1 MLRKPSRCARC
12 PRTRCTSIVSV
23 YRLAQ
28 SCQLLDEHHAP
39 FVVLR
44 REERTDARSKP
55 APESQQKSLSYGENI
70 WKPPYCIERGEHH
83 ILGQSRHTLHPPK
96 LLLPAWTSRSS
107 LRSLVAA
114 VLKFNRLLICT
125 VKVCRA
131 QSYLVCE
138 CVVAISDSYAN

>member
-12 PRTRCTSIVSV
+12 PKTRRTSIVSA

-44 REERTDARSKP
+44 REERTGTRSKP
-55 APESQQKSLSYGENI
+55 APESQQKNLSYGKNI
-70 WKPPYCIERGEHH
+70 WKPPYIIQRGEHH
-83 ILGQSRHTLHPPK
+83 ILGQSRHTLHSPK
-96 LLLPAWTSRSS
+96 LLLPAWTSQSS

-125 VKVCRA
+125 VKIRRA
-131 QSYLVCE
+131 HSYLVYE
-138 CVVAISDSYAN
+138 YVVAISDSYAN